1 MSVYRRRKQGTSQT
15 ASTRWRQFWAKLET
29 GGIRPS
35 PTCFSSSGR
44 HVSLPNLQD
53 CILTERYRRHE
64 TLELYRMIRNIPPWA
79 PLNQVSPEHCDC
91 ILLATHGVLK
101 GGRSHNTCPCCIH
114 VLGLIRVCVP
124 FPSCYSTREKSLT
137 LIYHKNDQLEA
148 TVWRMQQQS

>member
-64 TLELYRMIRNIPPWA
+64 TLELYRLIRNIPPWA

-101 GGRSHNTCPCCIH
+101 GGRSHNLPLLH
-114 VLGLIRVCVP
+114 PRPRPHQSVCS
-124 FPSCYSTREKSLT
+124 FSLMLLHHGKVT
-137 LIYHKNDQLEA
+137 DTHISPK
-148 TVWRMQQQS
+148 